1 MVRKGSS
8 ASASAKVMT
17 TSPDADRYAA
27 DPVTAW
33 AQDVADGKIVAGPHI
48 RDAAARH
55 LRDLVEGPGRGLLWD
70 VAAAKKVIAW
80 FARNLRLNGG
90 QFEGRPF
97 VLHPSQAFRVGS
109 LFGWKHKATGLRRFR
124 RFYDE
129 EGKGNGKSPM
139 LGGIGLYLMVADGE
153 ARAEVYSAA
162 AKKDQARILFQD
174 AVAMVEQSPR
184 LSSRITPHGQNP
196 VWQLSY
202 KGKDGGTRFF
212 KPIANEAKSGGQ
224 SGPRPHGALCDEVH
238 EHPSRDTIDM
248 LERGFK
254 FRMQPLL
261 CMATN
266 SGSDRKS
273 ICWEEHQHAVRV
285 AAGIVEDD
293 STFAFVCSLDDGDDW
308 ENDPSCWVK
317 ANPLLDVTI
326 TKEWLAAQ
334 VEQAKK
340 MPGKRNGIARLHFCE
355 WTQAQTAAIKRE
367 SWLKCQGK
375 VDLREMVDAGYPCF
389 GGLDLSQTRDF
400 SALTLTWLLDAT
412 RDAER
417 FLSHTWFW
425 TPKDTLADRAAM
437 DQTPYDDWVRAGF
450 IEAVPGDRLKYAWL
464 ADAIA
469 RINAE
474 FAPQV
479 IGCDQYGL
487 ERLQEHL
494 TDIGAVIPAE
504 IHPQGFQKRILEKD
518 PKAPEGQQEIY
529 LWMPDSINKLEA
541 AIYEERILIDQ
552 NPLLD
557 SMAASVVYAENR
569 TGHRMFDKPNA
580 FGRIDGMVSLA
591 MSVGVA
597 LCRAPKEEQRRR
609 KNSYFQSLVSA

>member
-1 MVRKGSS
+1 MTIS
-8 ASASAKVMT
+8 AEA
-17 TSPDADRYAA
+17 ADQARYEA

-33 AQDVADGKIVAGPHI
+33 AQDVVAGKIVAGPHV

-55 LRDLVEGPGRGLLWD
+55 LRDLEEGPARGLVWD
-70 VAAAKKVIAW
+70 LAAAKKVIGW

-90 QFEGRPF
+90 QFEGIPF

-109 LFGWKHKATGLRRFR
+109 LFGWKWKATGLRRFR

-153 ARAEVYSAA
+153 ARAEIYSAA

-174 AVAMVEQSPR
+174 AVAMVDQSPR
-184 LSSRITPHGQNP
+184 LSRKIGQQGQNP
-196 VWQLSY
+196 VWQLTY

-285 AAGIVEDD
+285 AAGIIEDD
-293 STFAFVCSLDDGDDW
+293 TSFAFVCSLDEGDDW

-326 TKEWLAAQ
+326 STEWLAAQ
-334 VEQAKK
+334 VDQARK

-367 SWLKCQGK
+367 SWLACRH
-375 VDLREMVDAGYPCF
+375 DFDPRDMVEAGYPCF

-400 SALTLTWLLDAT
+400 SALTLLWLIDPT

-417 FLSHTWFW
+417 FAARTWFW
-425 TPKDTLADRAAM
+425 TPKDTLLDRAAT
-437 DQTPYDDWVRAGF
+437 DQAPYDQWAREGH

-474 FAPQV
+474 FSPQV

-494 TDIGAVIPAE
+494 TDNGIVIPAE

-518 PKAPEGQQEIY
+518 PQAPEGQQEIY

-541 AIYEERILIDQ
+541 AIYEERIGISF

-591 MSVGVA
+591 MATGVA
-597 LCRAPKEEQRRR
+597 LMRSPREDNQKRQD
-609 KNSYFQSLVSA
+609 SYFRSMVTA

>member
-1 MVRKGSS
+1 M
-8 ASASAKVMT
+8 
-17 TSPDADRYAA
+17 TSPDRTAAYEA

-33 AQDVADGKIVAGPHI
+33 AEDVMAGSIVAGPHV

-55 LRDLVEGPGRGLLWD
+55 IRDLAEGPARGLFWD
-70 VAAAKKVIAW
+70 VAAARKVIGW

-90 QFEGRPF
+90 QFEGVPF
-97 VLHPSQAFRVGS
+97 ILHPSQAFRVGS
-109 LFGWKHKATGLRRFR
+109 IFGWKHAATGLRRFR

-153 ARAEVYSAA
+153 ARAEIYSAA

-174 AVAMVEQSPR
+174 AVAMVDQSPR
-184 LSSRITPHGQNP
+184 LSAKIEQQGQNP

-202 KGKDGGTRFF
+202 LGKDGGRRFF

-266 SGSDRKS
+266 SGTDRTS

-285 AAGIVEDD
+285 AAGVLEDD
-293 STFAFVCSLDDGDDW
+293 TTFAFVCSLDDGDDW
-308 ENDPSCWVK
+308 ENDPACWVK

-326 TKEWLAAQ
+326 TTPWLAAQ
-334 VEQAKK
+334 VDQAKK

-355 WTQAQTAAIKRE
+355 WTQAQTAAIRRE
-367 SWLKCQGK
+367 AWLACRAK
-375 VDLREMVDAGYPCF
+375 VDLEEMVARGFPCF
-389 GGLDLSQTRDF
+389 GGIDLSQTRDF
-400 SALTLTWLLDAT
+400 SALTLVWLTDRT

-425 TPKDTLADRAAM
+425 TPKDTLADRAAG
-437 DQTPYDDWVRAGF
+437 DQAPYLDWARDGH
-450 IEAVPGDRLKYAWL
+450 IEAVPGERLKYAWL

-469 RINAE
+469 RINAR
-474 FAPQV
+474 FAPEV

-494 TDIGAVIPAE
+494 TDLGVTIPAE
-504 IHPQGFQKRILEKD
+504 THPQGFQKKVLEKD
-518 PKAPEGQQEIY
+518 PQAPAGQQEIY

-541 AIYEERILIDQ
+541 AIYEERIGIAE

-580 FGRIDGMVSLA
+580 YGRIDGMVSLA
-591 MSVGVA
+591 MATGVA
-597 LCRAPKEEQRRR
+597 LCRSPGEERLQRQ
-609 KNSYFQSLVSA
+609 NSYFRSMVTA

>member
-1 MVRKGSS
+1 M
-8 ASASAKVMT
+8 A
-17 TSPDADRYAA
+17 TSPDLDRDRYDA

-33 AQDVADGKIVAGPHI
+33 AEDVVARKIVAGPHV

-55 LRDLVEGPGRGLLWD
+55 LRDLTEGPGRGLLWD
-70 VAAAKKVIAW
+70 VATAKKVIGW
-80 FARNLRLNGG
+80 FERNLRLNGG
-90 QFEGRPF
+90 QFEGIPF

-109 LFGWKHKATGLRRFR
+109 LFGWKVKPTGLRRFR

-153 ARAEVYSAA
+153 PRAEVYSAA

-174 AVAMVEQSPR
+174 AVAMVDQSPE
-184 LSSRITPHGQNP
+184 LSSRITQQGQNP
-196 VWQLSY
+196 VWQMSY
-202 KGKDGGTRFF
+202 RGKDGGQRFF

-224 SGPRPHGALCDEVH
+224 SGPRPHAALCDEVH

-254 FRMQPLL
+254 FRRQPLL

-293 STFAFVCSLDDGDDW
+293 KTFSFVCSLDEGDDW
-308 ENDPSCWVK
+308 EKDPSCWVK

-326 TKEWLAAQ
+326 TTEWLAAQ
-334 VEQAKK
+334 VDQAKK

-355 WTQAQTAAIKRE
+355 WTQAQTAAIRRE
-367 SWLKCQGK
+367 SWLACVGD
-375 VDLREMVDAGYPCF
+375 VDLKAMKEGGYPCF

-400 SALTLTWLLDAT
+400 SALTFVWLLDAT

-417 FLSHTWFW
+417 FAAKTWFW
-425 TPKDTLADRAAM
+425 TPKDTLATRAAH
-437 DQTPYDDWVRAGF
+437 DQTPYEDWARAGHM
-450 IEAVPGDRLKYAWL
+450 EAVPGERLKYAWM

-469 RINAE
+469 RLNAE
-474 FAPQV
+474 FEPQM

-487 ERLQEHL
+487 ERMQEHL
-494 TDIGAVIPAE
+494 TDIGVVLPVE
-504 IHPQGFQKRILEKD
+504 THPQGFQKRILETDKSL
-518 PKAPEGQQEIY
+518 PEGQQEIY

-541 AIYEERILIDQ
+541 GIYDKRFLIDR

-591 MSVGVA
+591 MATGMA
-597 LCRAPKEEQRRR
+597 LCRSPKEQQNKRRDSFFR
-609 KNSYFQSLVSA
+609 SLVSA

>member
-1 MVRKGSS
+1 MG
-8 ASASAKVMT
+8 
-17 TSPDADRYAA
+17 TSPEVDLARYEA

-33 AQDVADGKIVAGPHI
+33 AQDVVEGKIVAGPHV
-48 RDAAARH
+48 RNAAARH
-55 LRDLVEGPGRGLLWD
+55 LRDLIDGPGRGLVWD
-70 VAAAKKVIAW
+70 LAAAKHVIAW
-80 FARNLRLNGG
+80 FARNLCLNGG
-90 QFEGRPF
+90 QFEGKPF

-109 LFGWKHKATGLRRFR
+109 LFGWKIKASGLRRFR

-139 LGGIGLYLMVADGE
+139 LGGIGLYLMVGDGE

-184 LSSRITPHGQNP
+184 MRQQIHSHGIDP

-202 KGKDGGTRFF
+202 RGKDGGRRFF

-224 SGPRPHGALCDEVH
+224 SGPRPHAALCDEVH

-254 FRMQPLL
+254 FRKQPML

-273 ICWEEHQHAVRV
+273 ICWEEHQHAVQV
-285 AAGIVEDD
+285 AAGIKEDD
-293 STFAFVCSLDDGDDW
+293 RTFAFVCSLDEDDDW
-308 ENDPSCWVK
+308 ENDPTCWIK
-317 ANPLLDVTI
+317 ANPLLGATI
-326 TKEWLAAQ
+326 TAEWLAEQ
-334 VEQAKK
+334 VNQAKM

-355 WTQAQTAAIKRE
+355 WTQAQTAAIRRE
-367 SWLKCQGK
+367 AWVACLGE
-375 VDLREMVDAGYPCF
+375 VDEDEMIEKGYPCY

-400 SALTLTWLLDAT
+400 TALTLLWLIDST

-417 FLSHTWFW
+417 FVAKTWFW
-425 TPKDTLADRAAM
+425 SPQATLADRAAR
-437 DQTPYDDWVRAGF
+437 DQTPYDEWHQQGF
-450 IEAVPGDRLKYAWL
+450 LEAVPGDRLKYAWL
-464 ADAIA
+464 ADAVAKLNA
-469 RINAE
+469 R
-474 FAPQV
+474 FAPIT

-487 ERLQEHL
+487 ERLQENL
-494 TDIGAVIPAE
+494 ADIGAVIPAE

-518 PKAPEGQQEIY
+518 ASQPEGQQEIY

-541 AIYEERILIDQ
+541 GLYEQRFLIDR

-580 FGRIDGMVSLA
+580 YGRIDGMVSLA
-591 MSVGVA
+591 MATGVA
-597 LCRAPKEEQRRR
+597 LCRSPNEEQQKRQDD
-609 KNSYFQSLVSA
+609 YFRSMVNA

>member
-1 MVRKGSS
+1 MAG
-8 ASASAKVMT
+8 A
-17 TSPDADRYAA
+17 
-27 DPVTAW
+27 
-33 AQDVADGKIVAGPHI
+33 IVAGPHV

-55 LRDLVEGPGRGLLWD
+55 IRDLAEGPARGLFWD
-70 VAAAKKVIAW
+70 VAAARKVIGW

-90 QFEGRPF
+90 QFEGVPF

-109 LFGWKHKATGLRRFR
+109 IFGWKHAATGLRRFR

-153 ARAEVYSAA
+153 ARAEIYSAA

-174 AVAMVEQSPR
+174 AVAMVDQSPR
-184 LSSRITPHGQNP
+184 LSAKIEQQGQNP

-202 KGKDGGTRFF
+202 VGKDGGRRFF

-266 SGSDRKS
+266 SGTDRTS

-285 AAGIVEDD
+285 AAGVLEDD
-293 STFAFVCSLDDGDDW
+293 TTFAFVCSLDEGDDW
-308 ENDPSCWVK
+308 ENDPTCWVK

-326 TKEWLAAQ
+326 TTPWLAAQ
-334 VEQAKK
+334 VDQARK

-355 WTQAQTAAIKRE
+355 WTQAQTAAIRRE
-367 SWLKCQGK
+367 AWLACRAA
-375 VDLREMVDAGYPCF
+375 VDLEEMIARGYPCF

-400 SALTLTWLLDAT
+400 SALTLVWLTDRT

-425 TPKDTLADRAAM
+425 TPKDTLADRAAG
-437 DQTPYDDWVRAGF
+437 DQAPYLDWARDGH
-450 IEAVPGDRLKYAWL
+450 IEAVPGERLKYAWL

-469 RINAE
+469 RVNAR
-474 FAPQV
+474 FAPEV

-494 TDIGAVIPAE
+494 TDLGVTIPAE
-504 IHPQGFQKRILEKD
+504 THPQGFQKKVLEKD
-518 PKAPEGQQEIY
+518 PQAPAGQQEIY

-541 AIYEERILIDQ
+541 AIYEERIGIAE

-580 FGRIDGMVSLA
+580 YGRIDGMVSLA
-591 MSVGVA
+591 MATGVA
-597 LCRAPKEEQRRR
+597 LCRSPGEERLQRQ
-609 KNSYFQSLVSA
+609 NSYFRSMVTA

>member
-1 MVRKGSS
+1 M
-8 ASASAKVMT
+8 
-17 TSPDADRYAA
+17 TSPDRTAAYEA

-33 AQDVADGKIVAGPHI
+33 AEDVVTGAIVAGPHV

-55 LRDLVEGPGRGLLWD
+55 IRDLAEGPGRGLFWD
-70 VAAAKKVIAW
+70 VAAARKVIGW

-90 QFEGRPF
+90 QFEGVPF

-109 LFGWKHKATGLRRFR
+109 IFGWKHAATGLRRFR

-153 ARAEVYSAA
+153 ARAEIYSAA

-174 AVAMVEQSPR
+174 AVAMVDQSPR
-184 LSSRITPHGQNP
+184 LSAKIEQQGQNP

-202 KGKDGGTRFF
+202 LGKDGGRRFF

-266 SGSDRKS
+266 SGTDRTS

-285 AAGIVEDD
+285 AAGVLEDD
-293 STFAFVCSLDDGDDW
+293 TTFAFVCSLDEGDDW
-308 ENDPSCWVK
+308 ENDPTCWVK

-326 TKEWLAAQ
+326 TTPWLAAQ
-334 VEQAKK
+334 VDQAKK

-355 WTQAQTAAIKRE
+355 WTQAQTAAIRRE
-367 SWLKCQGK
+367 AWLACRAE
-375 VDLREMVDAGYPCF
+375 VDLEEMVARGYPCF

-400 SALTLTWLLDAT
+400 SALTLVWLTDRT

-425 TPKDTLADRAAM
+425 TPKDTLADRAAG
-437 DQTPYDDWVRAGF
+437 DQAPYLDWARDGH
-450 IEAVPGDRLKYAWL
+450 IEAVPGERLKYAWL

-469 RINAE
+469 RINAR
-474 FAPQV
+474 FAPEV

-494 TDIGAVIPAE
+494 TDLGVTIPAE
-504 IHPQGFQKRILEKD
+504 THPQGFQKKVLEKD
-518 PKAPEGQQEIY
+518 PQAPAGQQEIY

-541 AIYEERILIDQ
+541 AIYEERIGIAE

-580 FGRIDGMVSLA
+580 YGRIDGMVSLA
-591 MSVGVA
+591 MATGVA
-597 LCRAPKEEQRRR
+597 LCRSPGEERLQRQ
-609 KNSYFQSLVSA
+609 NSYFRSMVTA

>member
-1 MVRKGSS
+1 
-8 ASASAKVMT
+8 MT
-17 TSPDADRYAA
+17 TSPDGADADRYEA

-33 AQDVADGKIVAGPHI
+33 AEDVVAGKIVAGPHV

-55 LRDLVEGPGRGLLWD
+55 LRDLAEGPGRGLVWD
-70 VAAAKKVIAW
+70 VAAAKNVIGW

-90 QFEGRPF
+90 QFEGRRF

-109 LFGWKHKATGLRRFR
+109 LFGWKWKATGLRRFR

-153 ARAEVYSAA
+153 ARAEIYSAA

-174 AVAMVEQSPR
+174 AVAMVDQSPR
-184 LSSRITPHGQNP
+184 LSSRITQQGQNP

-202 KGKDGGTRFF
+202 KGKDGGSRIF

-254 FRMQPLL
+254 FREQPLL

-266 SGSDRKS
+266 SGSDRNS
-273 ICWEEHQHAVRV
+273 ICWEERQHAVRV
-285 AAGIVEDD
+285 AAGIIEDD
-293 STFAFVCSLDDGDDW
+293 TAFAFVCSLDEGDDW
-308 ENDPSCWVK
+308 ENDPSCWIK
-317 ANPLLDVTI
+317 ANPLLGVTI
-326 TKEWLAAQ
+326 TDEYLALQ
-334 VEQAKK
+334 VDQAKK

-355 WTQAQTAAIKRE
+355 WTQAQTAAIRRDA
-367 SWLKCQGK
+367 WLACR
-375 VDLREMVDAGYPCF
+375 DEFDPRDMADAGYPCF

-400 SALTLTWLLDAT
+400 SALTLVWLLDAT

-417 FLSHTWFW
+417 FRAATWFW
-425 TPKDTLADRAAM
+425 TPQDTLADRAAT
-437 DQTPYDDWVRAGF
+437 DQAPYLDWVRDGH

-469 RINAE
+469 SINAE
-474 FAPQV
+474 FAPQS

-487 ERLQEHL
+487 ERLQENL
-494 TDIGAVIPAE
+494 SDIGAVIPAE

-518 PKAPEGQQEIY
+518 PKAAEGQQEIY

-541 AIYEERILIDQ
+541 AIYEQRIGIAH

-557 SMAASVVYAENR
+557 TMAASVVYAENR

-591 MSVGVA
+591 MATGVA
-597 LCRAPKEEQRRR
+597 LCRAPNEERR
-609 KNSYFQSLVSA
+609 KRQDSYFRSMVKA